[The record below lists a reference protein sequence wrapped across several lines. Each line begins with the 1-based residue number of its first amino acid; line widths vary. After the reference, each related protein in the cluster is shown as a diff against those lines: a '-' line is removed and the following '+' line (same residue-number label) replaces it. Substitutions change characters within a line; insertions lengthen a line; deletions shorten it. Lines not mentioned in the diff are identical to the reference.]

1 LRGDVFTLHSA
12 THHAGA
18 RTASAAVWHDE
29 DDDRQ
34 SVKLQEVPRLR
45 KLRATEE
52 ENAVSGGTYEQKLR
66 QR

>member
-1 LRGDVFTLHSA
+1 
-12 THHAGA
+12 
-18 RTASAAVWHDE
+18 VWHDE